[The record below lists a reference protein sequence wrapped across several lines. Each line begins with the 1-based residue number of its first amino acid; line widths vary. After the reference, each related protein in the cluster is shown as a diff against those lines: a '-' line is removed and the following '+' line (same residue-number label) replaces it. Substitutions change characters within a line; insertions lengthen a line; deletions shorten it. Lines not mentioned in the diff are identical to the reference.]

1 MSQHVLFHCVNP
13 HVICYIKSRSLQST
27 KLRRLRTREG
37 LQGGQ
42 TIQQRSEVFASRW
55 SLMLLPVLYIH
66 ACALSAHIVCVCQRV
81 YKVVVSL
88 SASAT
93 HLWLAATPLSLPEAG
108 NVYSDILGLI
118 VVHVT
123 MPRRRPYRVQGLMRI
138 PSNGTS

>member
-1 MSQHVLFHCVNP
+1 VVPNA
-13 HVICYIKSRSLQST
+13 ST
-27 KLRRLRTREG
+27 SSVHPRL
-37 LQGGQ
+37 
-42 TIQQRSEVFASRW
+42 
-55 SLMLLPVLYIH
+55 
-66 ACALSAHIVCVCQRV
+66 CALCSYRVRVSKGLQRV

>member
-81 YKVVVSL
+81 YKGFTKWLCLSLLVLLIFGWLPHHCPFLKLGTFTQTFSVSL
-88 SASAT
+88 WYM
-93 HLWLAATPLSLPEAG
+93 LLCLG
-108 NVYSDILGLI
+108 GDITG
-118 VVHVT
+118 
-123 MPRRRPYRVQGLMRI
+123 YRV
-138 PSNGTS
+138 S